1 MSAGKGWVCSG
12 GGRSTLRA
20 ETDEVSRCARW
31 DPCSLPVLHPA
42 MCSYSCYLC
51 LSLSLCGVPLTPR
64 RRSLMSDLIDSVHA
78 TVSCIWFSFHL
89 PTHTWDRADVFLSSW
104 KETTCAVFR
113 FFTLDEVQWL
123 YGSQRGVRF
132 KQRSFLYECADV
144 LESHKSDPYAV
155 FEVELFNIIL
165 PCELPV
171 VAQPIQIPA
180 LNLGKQLHSS
190 LITMLHQST
199 LSSWDRL
206 ILQQY

>member
-1 MSAGKGWVCSG
+1 MF
-12 GGRSTLRA
+12 
-20 ETDEVSRCARW
+20 
-31 DPCSLPVLHPA
+31 
-42 MCSYSCYLC
+42 SYH
-51 LSLSLCGVPLTPR
+51 R
-64 RRSLMSDLIDSVHA
+64 EKKQHA
-78 TVSCIWFSFHL
+78 H
-89 PTHTWDRADVFLSSW
+89 
-104 KETTCAVFR
+104 
-113 FFTLDEVQWL
+113 EVQ
-123 YGSQRGVRF
+123 RGIRF

-199 LSSWDRL
+199 LSS
-206 ILQQY
+206 